1 MESFW
6 DAFRLTENGH
16 VKSTLLLNSFCLSI
30 LFLAV
35 YGAAFFLLT
44 DPIHAWLALAPRAVE
59 NLVSALL
66 PALIGTAI
74 CALTHLI
81 CHPQTV
87 LAAYGWL
94 LLLALASLV
103 TMLLLL
109 RGDHGA
115 SVLFLQL
122 FGMMVPVPLLM
133 GFEAPGGC
141 FAAETPSEYRFSH
154 VCNFKKG
161 CETMIDTVLFDM
173 GGTLEDIWVD
183 DESRHS
189 SIQGVLDILRAHG
202 IDLNM
207 DFETAAQ
214 SINAGWERYGAYRDP
229 RQRELKPEEI
239 WGSFVLTDFGL
250 NEDSVRPYAEEL
262 AHMWEITHYH
272 RTLRPPREGN
282 AGRAEGA
289 GYEAGRHQQ
298 HSQSL
303 SGV

>member
-1 MESFW
+1 MNQDFEKELRRAKREKEQARRVESFW

-66 PALIGTAI
+66 PALIG
-74 CALTHLI
+74 
-81 CHPQTV
+81 HPQTV

-133 GFEAPGGC
+133 GFG
-141 FAAETPSEYRFSH
+141 
-154 VCNFKKG
+154 
-161 CETMIDTVLFDM
+161 
-173 GGTLEDIWVD
+173 
-183 DESRHS
+183 S
-189 SIQGVLDILRAHG
+189 SWWLLRRR
-202 IDLNM
+202 N
-207 DFETAAQ
+207 
-214 SINAGWERYGAYRDP
+214 
-229 RQRELKPEEI
+229 
-239 WGSFVLTDFGL
+239 
-250 NEDSVRPYAEEL
+250 
-262 AHMWEITHYH
+262 
-272 RTLRPPREGN
+272 
-282 AGRAEGA
+282 
-289 GYEAGRHQQ
+289 
-298 HSQSL
+298 SL
-303 SGV
+303 

>member
-1 MESFW
+1 MNQDFEKELRRAEREKEQARRVESFW

-109 RGDHGA
+109 RRSRRVGPVSPALRYDGPCAAADGFWKLLVAA
-115 SVLFLQL
+115 SPQKL
-122 FGMMVPVPLLM
+122 PLN
-133 GFEAPGGC
+133 
-141 FAAETPSEYRFSH
+141 TVFSH
-154 VCNFKKG
+154 VCNFKKR
-161 CETMIDTVLFDM
+161 L
-173 GGTLEDIWVD
+173 
-183 DESRHS
+183 
-189 SIQGVLDILRAHG
+189 
-202 IDLNM
+202 
-207 DFETAAQ
+207 
-214 SINAGWERYGAYRDP
+214 
-229 RQRELKPEEI
+229 
-239 WGSFVLTDFGL
+239 
-250 NEDSVRPYAEEL
+250 
-262 AHMWEITHYH
+262 
-272 RTLRPPREGN
+272 
-282 AGRAEGA
+282 
-289 GYEAGRHQQ
+289 
-298 HSQSL
+298 
-303 SGV
+303 

>member
-1 MESFW
+1 MNQDFKKELRRAEREKEQARRVESFW

-94 LLLALASLV
+94 F
-103 TMLLLL
+103 LL

-133 GFEAPGGC
+133 GFG
-141 FAAETPSEYRFSH
+141 
-154 VCNFKKG
+154 
-161 CETMIDTVLFDM
+161 
-173 GGTLEDIWVD
+173 
-183 DESRHS
+183 S
-189 SIQGVLDILRAHG
+189 SWWLLRRR
-202 IDLNM
+202 N
-207 DFETAAQ
+207 
-214 SINAGWERYGAYRDP
+214 
-229 RQRELKPEEI
+229 
-239 WGSFVLTDFGL
+239 
-250 NEDSVRPYAEEL
+250 
-262 AHMWEITHYH
+262 
-272 RTLRPPREGN
+272 
-282 AGRAEGA
+282 
-289 GYEAGRHQQ
+289 
-298 HSQSL
+298 SL
-303 SGV
+303 

>member
-1 MESFW
+1 MQDFEKELRRAEREKEQARRVESFW

-59 NLVSALL
+59 NLVSVLL

-109 RGDHGA
+109 RGDSGA

-133 GFEAPGGC
+133 GFG
-141 FAAETPSEYRFSH
+141 
-154 VCNFKKG
+154 
-161 CETMIDTVLFDM
+161 
-173 GGTLEDIWVD
+173 
-183 DESRHS
+183 S
-189 SIQGVLDILRAHG
+189 SWWLLRRR
-202 IDLNM
+202 N
-207 DFETAAQ
+207 
-214 SINAGWERYGAYRDP
+214 
-229 RQRELKPEEI
+229 
-239 WGSFVLTDFGL
+239 
-250 NEDSVRPYAEEL
+250 
-262 AHMWEITHYH
+262 
-272 RTLRPPREGN
+272 
-282 AGRAEGA
+282 
-289 GYEAGRHQQ
+289 
-298 HSQSL
+298 SL
-303 SGV
+303 